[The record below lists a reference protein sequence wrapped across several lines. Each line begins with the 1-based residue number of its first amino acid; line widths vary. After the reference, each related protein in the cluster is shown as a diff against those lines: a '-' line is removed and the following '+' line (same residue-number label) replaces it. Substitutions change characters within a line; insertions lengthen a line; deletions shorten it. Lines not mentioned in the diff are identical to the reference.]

1 MDNSAVFYL
10 IAFLLFGILGLLLY
24 KEISDSI
31 ESRNN
36 VSFLELRRNFDLE
49 SFESELEKPKEVFH
63 LPENKFSYRDAK
75 IACKSLNADL
85 ANVNQMA
92 EAYKKGAN
100 WCNYGWTDEQ
110 MALYPIQEDYY
121 RDLQKN
127 RRLKDSCGNSG
138 INGGYFV
145 NPNLLFGAN
154 CYGVKPE
161 PKENEELPDIL
172 NYRKNARNEQR
183 FHEYSNNP
191 PVVAPFKPGKW
202 NEN

>member
-1 MDNSAVFYL
+1 MDNFAVFYL
-10 IAFLLFGILGLLLY
+10 IAFLLFGILGLLIY

-36 VSFLELRRNFDLE
+36 ISFLELRKNFDIE
-49 SFESELEKPKEVFH
+49 SFEAESENVKEVFH

-75 IACKSLNADL
+75 IACKSMNADL
-85 ANVNQMA
+85 ANVDQIA

-121 RDLQKN
+121 KELQKN
-127 RRLKDSCGNSG
+127 KRLKNSCGRSG
-138 INGGYFV
+138 INGGYFK
-145 NPNLLFGAN
+145 NTNLLFGAN
-154 CYGVKPE
+154 CYGVKPK
-161 PKENEELPDIL
+161 PKKHEELPDIL
-172 NYRKNARNEQR
+172 DYRKNARNEKR
-183 FHEYSNNP
+183 FNEFSNNI
-191 PVVAPFKPGKW
+191 PVVAPFSPGKW